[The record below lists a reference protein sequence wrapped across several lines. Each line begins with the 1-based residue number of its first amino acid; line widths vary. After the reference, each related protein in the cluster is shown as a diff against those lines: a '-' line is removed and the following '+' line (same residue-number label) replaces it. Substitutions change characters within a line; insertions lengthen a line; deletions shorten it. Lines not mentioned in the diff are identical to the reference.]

1 MRKKKKKKRKNAA
14 LDLAKNAE
22 SKRAHGV
29 NLNLGFCHCLML
41 VFLLDGNLMKDF
53 KFDWVK
59 FELVRPDLLPRLVIA
74 HNNDS
79 QNCLGAQ
86 T

>member
-1 MRKKKKKKRKNAA
+1 MVLGKWGQ
-14 LDLAKNAE
+14 
-22 SKRAHGV
+22 GV
-29 NLNLGFCHCLML
+29 NLNLCFCHCLML

-59 FELVRPDLLPRLVIA
+59 LELVRPESPDLLPRLVIA
-74 HNNDS
+74 HNGS
-79 QNCLGAQ
+79 QKCLGAQ

>member
-1 MRKKKKKKRKNAA
+1 
-14 LDLAKNAE
+14 
-22 SKRAHGV
+22 
-29 NLNLGFCHCLML
+29 ML

-59 FELVRPDLLPRLVIA
+59 LELFRPESPDLLPRLVIA
-74 HNNDS
+74 HNGS
-79 QNCLGAQ
+79 QKCLGAQ

>member
-1 MRKKKKKKRKNAA
+1 
-14 LDLAKNAE
+14 
-22 SKRAHGV
+22 
-29 NLNLGFCHCLML
+29 ML

-59 FELVRPDLLPRLVIA
+59 LELVRPDLLPRLVIA